1 MNPLVLFSV
10 LKELG
15 VLFAAPGAQPSVQPS
30 VQSDAQAQT
39 PGAANAEELLDD
51 APADAQAGA
60 QPDAPAGT
68 ETPSETDAGLAD
80 HAFHAH
86 APLWEYEHPAYAYPF
101 SDAGLP
107 KVYETLPPG
116 LPVEAVLAKTRFI
129 VFLGAADTPTFR
141 RCLERKDALL
151 LIFEHDAAR
160 LARFA
165 ASVPPALLA
174 KRAVILLGDPDAFTP
189 PVAQLLPSS
198 MFALGFPVFYALPG
212 FAPRHCAPEG
222 GPAPQARLVRL
233 VESLFYRHRM
243 YQLSG
248 QRNARSLPMRPMAR
262 GMFYDQQKHAYDNIA
277 EYLRWPDIRPLRGA
291 FRGETAVLVAAGPD
305 LPHRLDYLRQ
315 VQHDAVLI
323 AVNNALKPLVAAGV
337 HPHFVVAN
345 DTSVHTAKSW
355 ADLPPLPDVF
365 LVAHCLTDLGGA
377 TFGRKFLFGN
387 DMPELFGNR
396 ANLRLHGSVITT
408 AFSLARHMGCAR
420 CVLAGAQLCSP
431 DPWTL
436 AYSRGS
442 IHEGAGEAQAKRPLA
457 NAWPQ
462 LVPVADMAGNT
473 RYTTLN
479 FYDAAQWLRDEI
491 RISGVPCVTLTTETI
506 LHGPGIRHIADC
518 PVEPT
523 GLLPRR
529 LARAAL
535 APAPRLDRAPVA
547 AMTAREKK
555 MWSTI
560 TNGVGTILAHGGPA
574 FAAAAAQLL
583 AQFEQNNV
591 SYLVQRYEDFDNQRF
606 HEAYFASGD
615 EGQKAWGLRYY
626 LEYVERMAHGF
637 VDQLERQEE
646 LLRRMG

>member
-10 LKELG
+10 LKELE
-15 VLFAAPGAQPSVQPS
+15 VLFAAPNALPETP
-30 VQSDAQAQT
+30 AQT
-39 PGAANAEELLDD
+39 PGAASAMEH
-51 APADAQAGA
+51 
-60 QPDAPAGT
+60 PDGGP
-68 ETPSETDAGLAD
+68 AD
-80 HAFHAH
+80 HAFHVH
-86 APLWEYEHPAYAYPF
+86 VPLWEYEHPAYAYPF

-116 LPVEAVLAKTRFI
+116 LPVEAVLAKTRFL

-141 RCLERKDALL
+141 RCLKRKDVLL
-151 LIFEHDAAR
+151 LIFEHDVAR
-160 LARFA
+160 LSRFA
-165 ASVPPALLA
+165 ASVPPALLT

-189 PVAQLLPSS
+189 PVGQMLPSS
-198 MFALGFPVFYALPG
+198 MFTLGFPVFYALPG
-212 FAPRHCAPEG
+212 FAPQCCAPDAG
-222 GPAPQARLVRL
+222 SAPEARLVRL
-233 VESLFYRHRM
+233 VEGLFYRHRM

-305 LPHRLDYLRQ
+305 LPQRLDYLRQ
-315 VQHDAVLI
+315 VQRDAVLI
-323 AVNNALKPLVAAGV
+323 AVNNALKPLIAAGL

-345 DTSVHTAKSW
+345 DTSVHTAESW
-355 ADLPPLPDVF
+355 AGLPPLPDVS
-365 LVAHCLTDLGGA
+365 LVAHCLADLGGA

-396 ANLRLHGSVITT
+396 GNLRLHGSVITT

-420 CVLAGAQLCSP
+420 CVLVGAQLCSP

-436 AYSRGS
+436 AYARGS
-442 IHEGAGEAQAKRPLA
+442 IHEGADEAQAKRPLVY
-457 NAWPQ
+457 AWPQ

-479 FYDAAQWLRDEI
+479 FFDAAQWLRDEI
-491 RISGVPCVTLTTETI
+491 RTSGVPCITLTTETI

-535 APAPRLDRAPVA
+535 LPAPKLDRAPVA
-547 AMTAREKK
+547 AMAAREKK

-560 TNGVGTILAHGGPA
+560 TDGVQAILAHHGPT
-574 FAAAAAQLL
+574 FAAAAVQLL

-606 HEAYFASGD
+606 HAAYFAS
-615 EGQKAWGLRYY
+615 ENEEQKAWGLRYY
-626 LEYVERMAHGF
+626 LEYVERMARGF
-637 VDQLERQEE
+637 VHQLERQEE
-646 LLRRMG
+646 LLRKMG